1 MVEETR
7 LVAGTWQ
14 MARVVSHG
22 ATTRS
27 REAQIGPSRA
37 QYRRSLEVD
46 DVMGRLHERALYPLL
61 AYIPHPKILF
71 LP

>member
-1 MVEETR
+1 MKKRFVVVEETR

-27 REAQIGPSRA
+27 REAQGLV
-37 QYRRSLEVD
+37 Q
-46 DVMGRLHERALYPLL
+46 AL
-61 AYIPHPKILF
+61 AGG
-71 LP
+71 